1 MASGLRMTSD
11 DNGVASGLRMTS
23 DDNGVMLNNNNV
35 MLNNNNVMLSEA
47 KHLDSSLTLRMTKYT
62 KI

>member
-1 MASGLRMTSD
+1 
-11 DNGVASGLRMTS
+11 MTS
-23 DDNGVMLNNNNV
+23 DDNGVMLNNDNV
-35 MLNNNNVMLSEA
+35 MLNNNSVMLSEA